1 MIIKSSARSAT
12 RGPRHPFMRLPSW
25 VLLSSVQFLSGLA
38 LPLLGLGGMIP
49 LAHADTTAAPA
60 LAPAQAGPVVQPSAG
75 SYNRD
80 LTLKQLGRLDTMNLQ
95 GVEAA
100 DGVNFD
106 IRADEVVNGAQLV
119 LHYSYS
125 PALLADLSQINVL
138 VNDEVAASLALP
150 KEGAGQPQQQVVQIP
165 AHLITEFNRLRLQFI
180 GHYTM
185 QCEDPQHSSLWA
197 KINNSS
203 ELKLSVSPIQLKD
216 DLSILPLPFF
226 DRRDS
231 RQVNL
236 PVVFARQPDNA
247 ALEAAGA
254 LSSWIGGL
262 AAYRGASF
270 TSSLG
275 QLPEQGNAIVLI
287 ESQEAVQLGG
297 LQVPAPKGATVTL
310 LTNPGDPHGKLL
322 LVAGRNAA
330 ELKLAAAAVAVGSK
344 ALVGSSV
351 VIEHLDPLSPRKPY
365 DAPNWLPSDRPVRLG
380 ELLDTRQLS
389 VSGYNPGSINIPV
402 RLPPDLFNW
411 REAGVPLDLKYRYTP
426 QQESANSSLLVSL
439 NNTFMKSMPL
449 PSLKSLDGGE
459 NLLALLKKDESLPRE
474 ANVLLP
480 LGVASPRSQLQL
492 RFMFDYVKQ
501 GECRDI
507 IIDNMRGLI
516 DPDSSLDLRGFNHY
530 IALPNL
536 GVFNDSGFPFTRLA
550 DLSQSA
556 VVLPDGSGPQEWG
569 AYLTVLGRFGEST
582 GYPATAVTVVQAK
595 DVQTVSD
602 KDLLVFAS
610 GANQPLLEQWADRLP
625 ASTAGSSHRFNLSDL
640 TLRLR
645 DWISPDA
652 QANQRKPRLQVTY
665 TGANSST
672 YLAGFESPLKPE
684 RSVVVIASGK
694 PEGLA
699 DATAALI
706 GGDSYKDS
714 IQGSLAVVQDKR
726 ITSLVADE
734 QYYVGDLSLF
744 KRVQWTLSQNLL
756 WMLLVTVAGLA
767 LVSVLLYL
775 FLRSRAR
782 KRLS

>member
-1 MIIKSSARSAT
+1 MTMKSSSRSST
-12 RGPRHPFMRLPSW
+12 RCPRHPFMRLA
-25 VLLSSVQFLSGLA
+25 SSVLC
-38 LPLLGLGGMIP
+38 LGAMIHM
-49 LAHADTTAAPA
+49 AYADAAAANTAVASPVAPA
-60 LAPAQAGPVVQPSAG
+60 AVEPAAADQAPAG
-75 SYNRD
+75 SYTRE

-95 GVEAA
+95 GVEASDA
-100 DGVNFD
+100 VNFN

-119 LHYSYS
+119 LSYSYS

-150 KEGAGQPQQQVVQIP
+150 KEGAGQPQQQVVNIP
-165 AHLITEFNRLRLQFI
+165 PHLITEFNRLRLQFI

-197 KINNSS
+197 KINVGS

-226 DRRDS
+226 DRRDAS
-231 RQVNL
+231 QLNL
-236 PVVFARQPDNA
+236 PFVFARQPDNA
-247 ALEAAGA
+247 TLEAAGA
-254 LSSWIGGL
+254 LSSWMGAL
-262 AAYRGASF
+262 ASYRGANF
-270 TSSLG
+270 TSALG
-275 QLPEQGNAIVLI
+275 EIPQQGNAIVLI
-287 ESQEAVQLGG
+287 ESKEAVQLGS
-297 LQVPAPKGATVTL
+297 LQIPELKGATVTL
-310 LTNPGDPHGKLL
+310 QANPNDPRGKLL
-322 LVAGRNAA
+322 IVAGRDAA
-330 ELKLAAAAVAVGSK
+330 ELKLAANAVAIGSK

-351 VIEHLDPLSPRKPY
+351 VIDHLDPLSPRQPY

-380 ELLDTRQLS
+380 ELIETKQLS
-389 VSGYNPGSINIPV
+389 VSGYNPGNITIPV

-439 NNTFMKSMPL
+439 NNSFMKSMPL
-449 PSLKSLDGGE
+449 PSLKSLDGGD
-459 NLLALLKKDESLPRE
+459 NLLAMLNKDESLPRE
-474 ANVLLP
+474 ARVLLP

-492 RFMFDYVKQ
+492 RFMFDYIKQ

-556 VVLPDGSGPQEWG
+556 VVLPEGSGPQEWG

-582 GYPATAVTVVQAK
+582 GYPATAVTVVQPK
-595 DVQTVSD
+595 DVQSVSD

-610 GANQPLLEQWADRLP
+610 GANQPLLEQWASHLP
-625 ASTAGSSHRFNLSDL
+625 AGLEGTGHRFSLSDL
-640 TLRLR
+640 TLRVR
-645 DWISPDA
+645 DWISPDPR
-652 QANQRKPRLQVTY
+652 ANQRKPRLQVTY
-665 TGANSST
+665 SGANSST
-672 YLAGFESPLKPE
+672 YLAGFESPLRSE

-706 GGDSYKDS
+706 GGDQYKDT

-744 KRVQWTLSQNLL
+744 KRMQWMLSQNLL
-756 WMLLVTVAGLA
+756 WMLLVTVCGLA
-767 LVSVLLYL
+767 LVSLLL
-775 FLRSRAR
+775 FVFLRSRAR

>member
-1 MIIKSSARSAT
+1 MTMKSSYRST
-12 RGPRHPFMRLPSW
+12 TCCPRHPLMRLA
-25 VLLSSVQFLSGLA
+25 SSVLC
-38 LPLLGLGGMIP
+38 LGAMIHM
-49 LAHADTTAAPA
+49 AYADAAAAANTAVASPAATPAVAPA
-60 LAPAQAGPVVQPSAG
+60 VAEQPPAD
-75 SYNRD
+75 SYTRE

-95 GVEAA
+95 GVEASDA
-100 DGVNFD
+100 VNFN

-119 LHYSYS
+119 LSYSYS

-150 KEGAGQPQQQVVQIP
+150 KEGAGQPQQQVVNIP
-165 AHLITEFNRLRLQFI
+165 PHLITEFNRLRLQFI

-197 KINNSS
+197 KINVGS
-203 ELKLSVSPIQLKD
+203 ELKLSVSPIPLKD

-226 DRRDS
+226 DRRDAS
-231 RQVNL
+231 QLNL
-236 PVVFARQPDNA
+236 PFVFARQPDNA
-247 ALEAAGA
+247 TLEAAGA
-254 LSSWIGGL
+254 LSSWMGAL
-262 AAYRGASF
+262 ASYRGASF
-270 TSSLG
+270 TSVLG
-275 QLPEQGNAIVLI
+275 QIPQQGNAIVLV
-287 ESQEAVQLGG
+287 ESKEAVQLGS
-297 LQVPAPKGATVTL
+297 LQIPELKGATVTL
-310 LTNPGDPHGKLL
+310 QVNPNDPRGKLL
-322 LVAGRNAA
+322 IVAGRDAA
-330 ELKLAAAAVAVGSK
+330 ELKLAANAVAMGSK

-351 VIEHLDPLSPRKPY
+351 VIDHLDPLSPRQPY

-380 ELLDTRQLS
+380 ELVDIKQLS
-389 VSGYNPGSINIPV
+389 VSGYNPGNITIPV

-439 NNTFMKSMPL
+439 NNNFMKSMPL
-449 PSLKSLDGGE
+449 PSLKSLDGGD
-459 NLLALLKKDESLPRE
+459 NLLAMLKKDESLPRE
-474 ANVLLP
+474 ARVLLP

-492 RFMFDYVKQ
+492 RFMFDYIKQ

-556 VVLPDGSGPQEWG
+556 VVLPDGSGQQEWG

-582 GYPATAVTVVQAK
+582 GYPATAVTVVQPK
-595 DVQTVSD
+595 DVQAVSD

-610 GANQPLLEQWADRLP
+610 GANQPLLEQWASHLP
-625 ASTAGSSHRFNLSDL
+625 AGFEGTGHRFSLSDL
-640 TLRLR
+640 TLRVR
-645 DWISPDA
+645 DWISPDP

-665 TGANSST
+665 SGANSST
-672 YLAGFESPLKPE
+672 YLAGFESPLKSG

-706 GGDSYKDS
+706 GGDQYKDT

-744 KRVQWTLSQNLL
+744 KRMQWMLSQNLL
-756 WMLLVTVAGLA
+756 WMLLVTVCGLA
-767 LVSVLLYL
+767 LVSFLLFV